1 MRVILV
7 GVAGFFGAISRY
19 WLSGLI
25 SRLTGGAFPWG
36 TFVINISGCFVIGF
50 LTVLLTNKVLPH
62 PAMRTA
68 ILVGFIGAYTT
79 FSTFSY
85 ETLQLARG
93 GAVLLAAVNV
103 AASVVVGLGAAW
115 VGMRLGGA
123 L

>member
-19 WLSGLI
+19 WLSGFI

-62 PAMRTA
+62 PAVRTA

-93 GAVLLAAVNV
+93 GAALMAVANV
-103 AASVVVGLGAAW
+103 AASVVLGLAAAW
-115 VGMRLGGA
+115 VGMRLGGSI
-123 L
+123 